1 MAKIVI
7 DPGHGGTSAIGGSSH
22 NNAVGPNGTL
32 EKNLTLD
39 VGLRLRDELVARD
52 HQLKMTREGDNNLG
66 LRDRAHVARDFR
78 ADVFV
83 SIHFNAS
90 TGHNAQGTETF
101 VHTTHRLRSANL
113 CRALQP
119 ALVAATGLADRNKIH
134 GGVKKANF
142 GVLRRSRHASRTAA
156 VLTEVSFL
164 DRADEEQRLQ
174 DPSYLQRIADGLADG
189 IESYLGVERVAGSDQ
204 EFEDATSI
212 AMAGIDTTDDGTER
226 GEFADVS
233 VAASPIL
240 TLPPITGALD
250 RSQFEQIFAEGV
262 SEDFDLD
269 AFQALVAS
277 WNLRHFSPGEL
288 LKLGAGNSS
297 GQCAG
302 KNSRPPRNKW
312 ENMKN
317 TAQMLDEIRERH
329 GAPIK
334 ILSGYRSKSYN
345 RCIGG
350 ATNSLHRKFNALDF
364 TSSSGTA
371 SDLRKIA
378 REVRNSDERFKGGI
392 GYYPRS
398 NFVHVDTRGVNRNW

>member
-7 DPGHGGTSAIGGSSH
+7 DPGHGGTTSVGGSSP

-39 VGLRLRDELVARD
+39 VGLRLRDELVARG
-52 HQLKMTREGDNNLG
+52 HQLKMTREADNNLG
-66 LRDRAHVARDFR
+66 LRDRAHVARNFR

-83 SIHFNAS
+83 SIHFNGS
-90 TGHNAQGTETF
+90 PGHNAQGTETF

-119 ALVAATGLADRNKIH
+119 ALVAATGLSDRNRFH
-134 GGVKKANF
+134 GGVKTANF

-174 DPSYLQRIADGLADG
+174 DPSYLQRIAEGLADG
-189 IESYLGVERVAGSDQ
+189 IESYLGIESVASSDQ
-204 EFEDATSI
+204 DFEDAASI
-212 AMAGIDTTDDGTER
+212 AMAGIDTMDDGTER

-240 TLPPITGALD
+240 ILPPIAGALN
-250 RSQFEQIFAEGV
+250 RSQFEQIFAQDVPE
-262 SEDFDLD
+262 EFDLD

-277 WNLRHFSPGEL
+277 WNLAHFTAGEL
-288 LKLGAGNSS
+288 LTLGGGNAS
-297 GQCAG
+297 GPCAG
-302 KNSRPPRNKW
+302 KNSRPPQSKW

-317 TAQMLDEIRERH
+317 TAQMLDKIRQRH

-334 ILSGYRSKSYN
+334 VLSGYRSKRYN
-345 RCIGG
+345 NCIGG
-350 ATNSLHRKFNALDF
+350 VTNSAHRNFNALDF

-371 SDLRKIA
+371 FDLRKIA
-378 REVRNSDERFKGGI
+378 REVRASEERFKGGI
-392 GYYPRS
+392 GYYPNS
-398 NFVHVDTRGVNRNW
+398 NFVHVDTRGVNANW